1 MSEPGG
7 WTTPD
12 GWGAPASPPPA
23 PQPTPGQPAPGQ
35 PPYGSPPQGQPQPG
49 QQQFGQPS
57 YGQPSYGSPPY
68 GSPPYGQPPY
78 GQAPWGSR
86 PVEDKPGVVP
96 LRPLGL
102 GEVLDGAV
110 GVLRRYPRPALG
122 LAAVVA
128 LVTTACNVLL
138 LVTAFQPF
146 LQVDTDALDR
156 GDTAALEDAL
166 GGAFAGA
173 ALSLLL
179 SIVSSAVLT
188 GAITAVVGKAVL
200 GEPLSFREAW
210 AQVRSRLV
218 ALVGLALLVLV
229 IVAGVF
235 ALATAA
241 AVAVVAALGGVGA
254 FAAVPLV
261 LAGVAA
267 AVWLYVR
274 LALAPC
280 ALVLERVGIGAS
292 LRRSAV
298 LVRRDWWRVFG
309 ILLLTVVIGTFV
321 SQVVELPFAALGAGS
336 VGGLLDPENDVLAT
350 RSLVMSAI
358 GGGIAA
364 TLVAPFTAGVRALLY
379 VDRRIRA
386 EGLDVS
392 LSAAAASRS

>member
-12 GWGAPASPPPA
+12 GWGRPASAPPPA
-23 PQPTPGQPAPGQ
+23 PPGGQPGQERPARGQDQQPGQPEWGQ
-35 PPYGSPPQGQPQPG
+35 EWGQQPG
-49 QQQFGQPS
+49 QQQWGPPPGWGQP
-57 YGQPSYGSPPY
+57 
-68 GSPPYGQPPY
+68 
-78 GQAPWGSR
+78 APWGSR
-86 PVEDKPGVVP
+86 PLDAKPGVVP

-122 LAAVVA
+122 LGALVA
-128 LVTTACNVLL
+128 LVTTVVNVLL

-146 LQVDTDALDR
+146 LELDPVALESGDLSALDEAV
-156 GDTAALEDAL
+156 GS
-166 GGAFAGA
+166 AFAGGVLSA
-173 ALSLLL
+173 LLSL
-179 SIVSSAVLT
+179 VSGAVLT

-200 GEPLSFREAW
+200 GEPFTFAQAW
-210 AQVRSRLV
+210 AQVRPRLLP
-218 ALVGLALLVLV
+218 LVGLALLVLAIV
-229 IVAGVF
+229 YGVLIASVVAGVVLI
-235 ALATAA
+235 AVGGAA
-241 AVAVVAALGGVGA
+241 AAIV
-254 FAAVPLV
+254 AVPLMI
-261 LAGVAA
+261 AGVVA

-280 ALVLERVGIGAS
+280 ALVLERVGVLAS

-309 ILLLTVVIGTFV
+309 ILLLTLVIGLFV
-321 SQVVELPFAALGAGS
+321 SQVVELPFALFGAESPGALF
-336 VGGLLDPENDVLAT
+336 DPEADVFAT

-358 GGGIAA
+358 GGGIAS
-364 TLVAPFTAGVRALLY
+364 TLIAPFTAGVRALLY

-392 LSAAAASRS
+392 LAAAAASRS